1 MRSAAAVVLILFS
14 AGAFAHP
21 GHGVVDLWHLLTE
34 PDHLAL
40 LLLLMIVIIGV
51 RATFAGRRK
60 SGSDP
65 KKRRIGV

>member
-14 AGAFAHP
+14 AGVLAHP

-40 LLLLMIVIIGV
+40 LLLPLVLAV
-51 RATFAGRRK
+51 KWGRT
-60 SGSDP
+60 SF
-65 KKRRIGV
+65 KRRRRETRRIRRPSRG